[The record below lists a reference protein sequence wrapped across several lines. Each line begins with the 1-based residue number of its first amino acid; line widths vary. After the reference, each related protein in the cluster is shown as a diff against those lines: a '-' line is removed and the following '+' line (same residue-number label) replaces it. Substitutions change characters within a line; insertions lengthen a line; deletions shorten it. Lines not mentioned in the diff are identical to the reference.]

1 MREAMI
7 LDLVPSC
14 LELRTV
20 NVFVNLATLHPSLCN
35 PPNSF
40 FQVGGTVA
48 LATHQV
54 CGDAAGSVRT
64 VSTVFLCA
72 QLDEGQLCGHNAQQL
87 VHISTCPVCWQGFG
101 LALVCSWYAFGTVM
115 VCFLYAGASLDAP
128 AYKSIP

>member
-1 MREAMI
+1 MHEARI

-20 NVFVNLATLHPSLCN
+20 DVFVNLATLHPSLCN

-40 FQVGGTVA
+40 FQVGGTVV

-64 VSTVFLCA
+64 VRPVLLLT

-87 VHISTCPVCWQGFG
+87 VHISFHVLNVLAWFWSSFG
-101 LALVCSWYAFGTVM
+101 MLMVWLWYGHGYVYCMLVHPKA
-115 VCFLYAGASLDAP
+115 
-128 AYKSIP
+128 